1 MKKTKIFRR
10 SIIAAVAAL
19 SLAVPMTVMPFQQ
32 DAVYAEATTYKAYQ
46 VFKGTYSDGALGQIT
61 WGDDID
67 SQNVIS
73 NIKNL
78 DVGGQKPFA
87 SVESAD
93 DIAKALGTGQDTAIA
108 KAFAKFIAPYINGT
122 GDEVLTTGSSSVN
135 NGSGYYLVR
144 TETVDSNDA
153 KVNYILQV
161 SGGTISIESLI
172 NTKKSVPTLKKK
184 VKENTDITNDYDIDG
199 PTKNLDA
206 FNNYTDYNDVA
217 DYSIGEEISFID
229 IGTLP
234 STLDDYT
241 NGYYYE
247 IVDTLDSGF
256 DYVGVTVENN
266 RITSGVIVRV
276 DGVDV
281 TTQATITKNNN
292 VINVKFDNIKTV
304 TGVNVNKD
312 SIVTVEY
319 KAKLNSQSDIGTD
332 GQKSKAYLKFSND
345 PNEASPA
352 SSSGQTPEDQVI
364 VFTYELDILKKLQS
378 SSDSDQYDT
387 AGAGVAEFKIK
398 KKDTT
403 QYAKIENG
411 RITGWDNTGTS
422 IATDGSGI
430 AKFVGLDAGTYTIE
444 ETKTPA
450 GYNTIPATDITI
462 TAEMISDRQG
472 WDSFTP
478 SQALTALKIDNS
490 ASSDLANG
498 IVSKE
503 IQNNR
508 GSSLPSTGGIG
519 TTIFYIGGGTMAA
532 VAGIY
537 LITKKRMKNNEEE

>member
-1 MKKTKIFRR
+1 
-10 SIIAAVAAL
+10 
-19 SLAVPMTVMPFQQ
+19 MPFQQ

-122 GDEVLTTGSSSVN
+122 GDEVLTTGSSGVS

-172 NTKKSVPTLKKK
+172 NTKKSVPTLTKK

-199 PTKNLDA
+199 STKNLDA

-266 RITSGVIVRV
+266 RINSGVIVRV

-281 TTQATITKNNN
+281 TTQAAITKNNN
-292 VINVKFDNIKTV
+292 VLNVKFDNIKTV

-312 SIVTVEY
+312 
-319 KAKLNSQSDIGTD
+319 
-332 GQKSKAYLKFSND
+332 
-345 PNEASPA
+345 
-352 SSSGQTPEDQVI
+352 
-364 VFTYELDILKKLQS
+364 
-378 SSDSDQYDT
+378 
-387 AGAGVAEFKIK
+387 
-398 KKDTT
+398 
-403 QYAKIENG
+403 
-411 RITGWDNTGTS
+411 
-422 IATDGSGI
+422 
-430 AKFVGLDAGTYTIE
+430 
-444 ETKTPA
+444 
-450 GYNTIPATDITI
+450 
-462 TAEMISDRQG
+462 
-472 WDSFTP
+472 
-478 SQALTALKIDNS
+478 
-490 ASSDLANG
+490 
-498 IVSKE
+498 
-503 IQNNR
+503 
-508 GSSLPSTGGIG
+508 
-519 TTIFYIGGGTMAA
+519 
-532 VAGIY
+532 
-537 LITKKRMKNNEEE
+537 